1 MKKKQKKN
9 ESHSAGKEG
18 TQKKSVNLPPK
29 ELKVPG
35 RCPEIAVVFDLA
47 VEPARGILRGF
58 MQYIRLNNPWNV
70 NFISKTA
77 SEIDPSSLKNWNGD
91 AILAHVP
98 DEKTFQE
105 ILSKNRPTV
114 ALAKVD
120 RKELDNDNAE
130 IETKIKCKSKKSGGK
145 TRADLVF
152 IRCDNDAV
160 ARMAASFFLERNFV
174 HFAYVPYSREVCWCT
189 ERQLAFEKYL
199 SDSGFPLYIFKAGN
213 QEGSDWF
220 TQRDRMRDWLLD
232 LPKPVAVLAAND
244 FRGRQVL
251 EVCQRAGIP
260 VPYQV
265 AVLGVDNDHP
275 ICELSYPSLSSIAVD
290 WEKAGF
296 MSAEALNLLMR
307 GEIPPTRLYGP
318 TRIVSRN
325 STEHLQ
331 ISDPLVVRILE
342 MIRFNKGENLRV
354 ADILKSIHVS
364 ERSAQ
369 ERFKKAMGHSIM
381 EEIKKTRMKNVC
393 ELIEETEIPFHE
405 ISKSFGFENPNHLGQ
420 LFKKEFG
427 MTMSEYRR
435 RKQGS

>member
-1 MKKKQKKN
+1 MAKK
-9 ESHSAGKEG
+9 SAG
-18 TQKKSVNLPPK
+18 SPPK

-35 RCPEIAVVFDLA
+35 ICPEIAVVFDLA

-77 SEIDPSSLKNWNGD
+77 SEIDPSSLKNWDGN

-98 DEKTFQE
+98 DEKTFRE

-120 RKELDNDNAE
+120 RDNLNNDKYNNE
-130 IETKIKCKSKKSGGK
+130 QKCNFNNKKGTVKSHN
-145 TRADLVF
+145 DLIF

-160 ARMAASFFLERNFV
+160 ARMAASFFLKRNFV
-174 HFAYVPYSREVCWCT
+174 HFAYVPYSHEVCWCM
-189 ERQLAFEKYL
+189 ERQAAFEKVL
-199 SDSGFPLYIFKAGN
+199 ADHGFPVHIFQAAK
-213 QEGSDWF
+213 QDGSDWF
-220 TQRDRMRDWLLD
+220 TQRDRMQDWLQD
-232 LPKPVAVLAAND
+232 LPKPVALLAAND

-265 AVLGVDNDHP
+265 AVLGVDNDQP

-296 MSAEALNLLMR
+296 MSAEALDLLMK
-307 GEIPPTRLYGP
+307 GKNPPTRLYGP

-369 ERFKKAMGHSIM
+369 EHFKKAMGHSIM
-381 EEIKKTRMKNVC
+381 EEIKKVRMKYVC
-393 ELIEETEIPFHE
+393 ELIEETDIPFHE
-405 ISKSFGFENPNHLGQ
+405 MSKSFGFENPNHLGQ
-420 LFKKEFG
+420 LFKKEYG

-435 RKQGS
+435 RKRGG